1 MLVLKSKSGAE
12 LFYQIKKVPAWIK
25 GNNGFTITASILER
39 PYRNGASFNSAER
52 KMNMI
57 KFKVEILIDEDM
69 VIQDDEYEPDDMYEY
84 IKDKFRKY
92 NLNEVET
99 DAPNHIIFT
108 DAGDNRDFGGFWSAI
123 WDLYGLDWFKKYAL
137 KFAWYNYVEERVED
151 ILVEG
156 KRLGMQLMN
165 KTRKAINFDLDTD
178 ELKKI
183 FGTSNPFKLL
193 EGYYLNAPPEMVH
206 RSTI

>member
-1 MLVLKSKSGAE
+1 MNLISCNTVIATHSPFILSLGGVKIYDLDEERVEVKRWNLQKVNHLMIEMKMS
-12 LFYQIKKVPAWIK
+12 LFQYQILRSYHLTRVYYLIEHTGEKSPICFIK
-25 GNNGFTITASILER
+25 
-39 PYRNGASFNSAER
+39 SAER

-69 VIQDDEYEPDDMYEY
+69 VIQDDEYELDDMYEY

-156 KRLGMQLMN
+156 KRLGM
-165 KTRKAINFDLDTD
+165 
-178 ELKKI
+178 
-183 FGTSNPFKLL
+183 
-193 EGYYLNAPPEMVH
+193 
-206 RSTI
+206 